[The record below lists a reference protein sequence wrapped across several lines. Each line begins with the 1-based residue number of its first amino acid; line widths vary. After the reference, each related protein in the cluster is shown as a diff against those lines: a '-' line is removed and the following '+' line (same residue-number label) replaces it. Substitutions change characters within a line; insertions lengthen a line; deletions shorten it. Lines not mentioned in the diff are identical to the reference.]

1 MFANHNHFCIIAV
14 DPIPQGN
21 LIFYNGIKR
30 GNRHT
35 TLVPFKGSCKEVV
48 GSYDITPLW
57 YVRQKR
63 SAHMTAVGN
72 IQNSMA
78 WHVMEVHSS
87 WTSAALPK
95 VWNDGKDLEY
105 TYHSAQYNDTTLC
118 EMMPFVLH
126 HLTDRDTYWN
136 EMIMMTFVTA
146 LAYHLKTN
154 IPSVGAFFLTST
166 ILNIEEIYLE
176 NTGKR
181 ARNRN
186 QP

>member
-1 MFANHNHFCIIAV
+1 
-14 DPIPQGN
+14 
-21 LIFYNGIKR
+21 
-30 GNRHT
+30 
-35 TLVPFKGSCKEVV
+35 
-48 GSYDITPLW
+48 
-57 YVRQKR
+57 
-63 SAHMTAVGN
+63 
-72 IQNSMA
+72 MA